1 MTSPST
7 FADFNLSETTLAS
20 LSEMGL
26 QNPTPI
32 QEKALP
38 ILLDGESDF
47 IGLASTGTGKT
58 AAFGIPLIEKTDVTK
73 KTVQALILSPT
84 RELAMQVSEQ
94 LAKIGRH
101 GKISVTTVYGGTSY
115 RTQKDSLRRGTHFIV
130 ATPGR
135 LVDLIKQ
142 GAIDLKHIH
151 TLVLDEADEMMSMGF
166 QEELDFILKATH
178 PEDDNEASQRAA
190 CTTWLFSATMS
201 KDVRRVA
208 DKYLTSPKSVEI
220 NKSQGVSDTI
230 EQQYYAIRDSHKT
243 EVISRILEMQQDFYG
258 IIFCQTK
265 LEVIELEEILTKRGF
280 LVDSLHGD
288 KQQKEREITLGRFKS
303 GKTRV
308 LVATDVAA
316 RGLDVNELTH
326 VINHSLPWDVE
337 SYIHR
342 IGRTGRNGKKGI
354 AVSLISPDQIRL
366 FHRIQT
372 VTKIQLKKG
381 ELPSA
386 EQVALF
392 KIARLVQRFSE
403 VDTAS
408 RQYKWASELL
418 AGFEEN
424 STPGDNASSEVSD
437 LWARMLV
444 THYPEILT
452 DYDPVKELSMD
463 RRDGPS
469 SGGGRFG
476 GRGGGRGN
484 DRGGDRGGARSSGG
498 RFGGRGGDR
507 SGDRGPRS
515 DDRGPRTEDRPAF
528 RSADRGPERSG
539 ERRFD
544 RGSDRGP
551 RTEDRGPRTE
561 DRAPRYDRPASDRPA
576 ASRPA
581 TDRADRPARSADRS
595 ERAPRSEDRGPRTER
610 PERERS
616 ERPRFRPSG
625 GTRK

>member
-1 MTSPST
+1 MTSPRI

-94 LAKIGRH
+94 LAKIGRQ

-178 PEDDNEASQRAA
+178 PEDDAEASQRAA

-220 NKSQGVSDTI
+220 NKSQGVSETI

-243 EVISRILEMQQDFYG
+243 EVIARILEMQQDFYG

-354 AVSLISPDQIRL
+354 AISLISPDQIRL

-392 KIARLVQRFSE
+392 KIARLVQRFAE
-403 VDTAS
+403 VDTES

-418 AGFEEN
+418 ADFEEN
-424 STPGDNASSEVSD
+424 STPGDNASTEVSD

-469 SGGGRFG
+469 SGGRFG
-476 GRGGGRGN
+476 GRGGGRSN
-484 DRGGDRGGARSSGG
+484 DRGGDRGPRSGGG

-507 SGDRGPRS
+507 GDRAPRS
-515 DDRGPRTEDRPAF
+515 EDRGFRDDRGPREDRPAF
-528 RSADRGPERSG
+528 RGSERGGDRGFDRGGERSERGG
-539 ERRFD
+539 ERRF
-544 RGSDRGP
+544 
-551 RTEDRGPRTE
+551 DRGPRTE
-561 DRAPRYDRPASDRPA
+561 DRAPRYDRPTGERSE
-576 ASRPA
+576 
-581 TDRADRPARSADRS
+581 RPARSADRS
-595 ERAPRSEDRGPRTER
+595 ERAPRSEDRGPRAER
-610 PERERS
+610 PERDRSERDRS

-625 GTRK
+625 GSRK